1 MEDRR
6 PPDLGER
13 VAIVGGG
20 PVGLTLSLV
29 LARYGVPALVLEAR
43 EAPTPRDESRAITW
57 MPRGLD
63 LLDWLELGG
72 SFDRLGVRRVA
83 HEFWADERRLLRMP
97 FDEVR
102 STHRYTLQLPQH
114 DSETLLE
121 RAALQTGLVEIR
133 RSHRVTLV
141 DQDEEGAS
149 VRVEGPGGDYYL
161 AAPWAVA
168 CDGAG
173 STVRRLLGI
182 QTRWRDYGTDSA
194 VADFEMDCELPKEV
208 SRIVLDPRRPYGFFY
223 FAPGRWRFI
232 YRINESEDRRALT
245 TQDAAA
251 GLLKSKL
258 HGAQVHRFLWA
269 SAFRL
274 GQGQSEA
281 YRKGRWLLCGDAA
294 HAMGPSAGA
303 GMMVGVLGAWRLGW
317 RLALV
322 TKADA
327 RAQELLAG
335 YEREQRAASEEIQ
348 NANARIFRNMALSN
362 PAAAALRSVAL
373 RGLSHLRPVVRRMT
387 EKEALVTQRLYIPD
401 GEVLRDQS
409 SFASSNGVR
418 ESAASVR
425 GRVGSKLSRGRRT
438 SR

>member
-1 MEDRR
+1 MEDS
-6 PPDLGER
+6 PQLDLRER

-29 LARYGVPALVLEAR
+29 LARFGVPALLLEAR
-43 EAPTPRDESRAITW
+43 GTPTSRDESRAITW
-57 MPRGLD
+57 MPKGLE
-63 LLDWLELGG
+63 LLDWLGLGE

-83 HEFWADERRLLRMP
+83 HEFWADGRRLLRMP

-102 STHRYTLQLPQH
+102 SEHRYTLQLPQH
-114 DSETLLE
+114 DTEALLE
-121 RAALQTGLVEIR
+121 AAALETGLVEVR
-133 RSHRVTLV
+133 RGHRAVRLG
-141 DQDEEGAS
+141 QDEHGAS
-149 VRVEGPGGDYYL
+149 VSVEGPGGPYDL

-173 STVRRLLGI
+173 STLRRMLGI
-182 QTRWRDYGTDSA
+182 QTRWRDYGTNSA
-194 VADFEMDCELPKEV
+194 VADFEMECDLPKDV

-232 YRINESEDRRALT
+232 YRINEGEDRRAMT
-245 TQDAAA
+245 TEDAVTE
-251 GLLKSKL
+251 LLLESKL
-258 HGAQVHRFLWA
+258 TGARVHRFLWA

-317 RLALV
+317 RLALAA
-322 TKADA
+322 KGDP
-327 RAQELLAG
+327 RAEELLAG
-335 YEREQRAASEEIQ
+335 YEREQRAGSEEVQ
-348 NANARIFRNMALSN
+348 NANATIFRQMALSN
-362 PAAAALRSVAL
+362 PAAAAVRSVAL

-387 EKEALVTQRLYIPD
+387 EKEALVTQ
-401 GEVLRDQS
+401 
-409 SFASSNGVR
+409 
-418 ESAASVR
+418 
-425 GRVGSKLSRGRRT
+425 KLSVSDADVLGETPSGEKVRL
-438 SR
+438 S